1 MLESINK
8 HLGMLQFLQREY
20 IPYIVVAT
28 KCDKLGKNELERSL
42 NTLGIY
48 IFLINQFCL
57 C

>member
-1 MLESINK
+1 MVESTNK

-42 NTLGIY
+42 NTLGKY
-48 IFLINQFCL
+48 KFLIDQLCL
-57 C
+57 Y